1 MWVRKA
7 WAAALVL
14 AVASAAAAQEPPQR
28 PGQAGE
34 GCPMMGG
41 MMPGMMGGMMG
52 AMGEGHGAMMGPMM
66 RVGVFQPAHLL
77 ERKDVLGLSADQVK
91 KLEEVKAGAEK
102 AHDETHAA
110 MESHHAALAQAWSA
124 ARPNAQEIRRHFEAA
139 HAAMGR
145 AHWAQ
150 MDAAIQ
156 AKALLTD
163 VQRARAEGWADAA
176 AGQRRMGG
184 GMMGPGMMMRGRMG
198 PGAQGQ
204 DCPARP

>member
-1 MWVRKA
+1 
-7 WAAALVL
+7 
-14 AVASAAAAQEPPQR
+14 
-28 PGQAGE
+28 
-34 GCPMMGG
+34 
-41 MMPGMMGGMMG
+41 MG
-52 AMGEGHGAMMGPMM
+52 AMMMMHGMGAAQGEMMGPMM

-91 KLEEVKAGAEK
+91 RLEPLQAASAKA
-102 AHDETHAA
+102 DEEAHAA
-110 MESHHAALAQAWSA
+110 VKTHHEQLAQAMAA
-124 ARPNAQEIRRHFEAA
+124 ARPNAQEARRHFEAA

-145 AHWAQ
+145 VHWAK

-156 AKALLTD
+156 AKAALTD

-176 AGQRRMGG
+176 GSRRRMGG
-184 GMMGPGMMMRGRMG
+184 GMMGSEMMQPGMGMRMRGGMG